1 MTLSA
6 RRGRDR
12 RHAGAAALLLVVGGA
27 LTPLAWVLAPLALAR
42 AYRAGAIWSAIVGG
56 LAWATAAVAWIDPH
70 ALAGYPAEIA
80 GPWLAL
86 LVGAMA
92 ASAAWAC
99 ERRRSADELL
109 RAAGLLALVAVPWSP
124 LTGLT
129 VALSCWF
136 ASARAPHPRAANDN
150 QPGHR
155 RFIPARAA
163 STLTYSPLRSA
174 RPAMHD

>member
-1 MTLSA
+1 MTLCA

-12 RHAGAAALLLVVGGA
+12 RHAGAAALLLAIGGT

-42 AYRAGAIWSAIVGG
+42 ACRAGAIWSAIVGG
-56 LAWATAAVAWIDPH
+56 LAWSAAGVGWINPH
-70 ALAGYPAEIA
+70 ALAGYPAEIT

-86 LVGAMA
+86 LVGTIAT
-92 ASAAWAC
+92 SAAWAC

-124 LTGLT
+124 LAGLT
-129 VALSCWF
+129 VALSCRF
-136 ASARAPHPRAANDN
+136 ASARAVHPRAANDN

-163 STLTYSPLRSA
+163 PALTYSPLRSA
-174 RPAMHD
+174 RPAMRD